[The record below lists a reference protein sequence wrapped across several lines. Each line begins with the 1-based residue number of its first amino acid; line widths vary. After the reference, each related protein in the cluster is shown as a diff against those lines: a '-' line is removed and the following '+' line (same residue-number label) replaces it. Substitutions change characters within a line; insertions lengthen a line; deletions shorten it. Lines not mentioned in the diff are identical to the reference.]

1 LPWRLIPALPDDI
14 DVPRTLAESLVH
26 GLLPIA
32 PDAMVVV
39 DAMGHIVGMNVQT
52 EQLFGYRQEELLAQP
67 VEVLLPDRVHR
78 VHEQPRAAY
87 AATPRTRP
95 MGIGLELYGRRQDGT
110 EFPVEVSLSP
120 LQTDEGRFVIAA
132 IRDATAR
139 QQTEAGLQ
147 AALKEKDVRL
157 KETLHRVKNNLQVVS
172 SLLDIQADMVADPR
186 VRARLEESQQ
196 RIHAMALI
204 HESLYQAG
212 DVAQIDA
219 ADYLR
224 RLSTRLF
231 QVYGAPSDR
240 VSLRCMVEA
249 CRLDVSRAIPCG
261 LILHELLS
269 NVLKH
274 AFPDGRAGEIRIE
287 LWQQP
292 PGTCVLTIRDDG
304 VGIPAGCNVRQT
316 ASVGLQLVGLLATQ
330 LGATIALE
338 RRGGTAFTLAFPL
351 VGPG

>member
-1 LPWRLIPALPDDI
+1 MDCIPARPDAI
-14 DVPRTLAESLVH
+14 SVARRLAKSPVH
-26 GLLPIA
+26 GLLDVL

-39 DAMGHIVGMNVQT
+39 DATGHIVGMNAQT
-52 EQLFGYRQEELLAQP
+52 EELFGYRQKELLARP

-78 VHEQPRAAY
+78 AHEQHRAAY
-87 AATPRTRP
+87 AASPRTRP

-110 EFPVEVSLSP
+110 EFPVEISLSR
-120 LQTDEGRFVIAA
+120 LQTEEGLLVIAA

-172 SLLDIQADMVADPR
+172 SLLDIQADMVADPQ

-224 RLSTRLF
+224 TLCTRLF
-231 QVYGAPSDR
+231 RVYGSPSAR
-240 VSLRCMVEA
+240 VALRCMVEA
-249 CRLDVSRAIPCG
+249 VRLDVHQAIPCG
-261 LILHELLS
+261 LILNELLS
-269 NVLKH
+269 NTLKH

-304 VGIPAGCNVRQT
+304 VGIPAGLEMRQT
-316 ASVGLQLVGLLATQ
+316 ESVGLQLVGLLATQ
-330 LGATIALE
+330 LGATTALE
-338 RRGGTAFTLAFPL
+338 RRGGTAFTLTFPL
-351 VGPG
+351 IGPG